1 MEVSLVDEDFSIEN
15 IGNHKA
21 LKYRV
26 KYNGKVINNVP
37 VFKHWLYL
45 MKTEKQYDGIIC
57 YCINCFLFFYF
68 RDKREKNEFRH
79 NDYCT
84 HFDYAEFCEYCGEL
98 FADSS
103 ICCYKKGIQS
113 FKKELYDNIW
123 FDCLDY
129 ILYVPFLSLVFYFT
143 RFFCILTSLRLKGQ
157 DINYKYES
165 YYILENKFILTLFV
179 FLSFCYS
186 LIFSILYTGIY
197 IWHVIFFNKIW
208 KLKIEDKNN
217 HFIRY

>member
-26 KYNGKVINNVP
+26 KYNGKDINNVP
-37 VFKHWLYL
+37 VFKHWLDL

-84 HFDYAEFCEYCGEL
+84 HFDYAEFCE
-98 FADSS
+98 
-103 ICCYKKGIQS
+103 
-113 FKKELYDNIW
+113 
-123 FDCLDY
+123 
-129 ILYVPFLSLVFYFT
+129 
-143 RFFCILTSLRLKGQ
+143 
-157 DINYKYES
+157 
-165 YYILENKFILTLFV
+165 
-179 FLSFCYS
+179 
-186 LIFSILYTGIY
+186 
-197 IWHVIFFNKIW
+197 
-208 KLKIEDKNN
+208 
-217 HFIRY
+217 